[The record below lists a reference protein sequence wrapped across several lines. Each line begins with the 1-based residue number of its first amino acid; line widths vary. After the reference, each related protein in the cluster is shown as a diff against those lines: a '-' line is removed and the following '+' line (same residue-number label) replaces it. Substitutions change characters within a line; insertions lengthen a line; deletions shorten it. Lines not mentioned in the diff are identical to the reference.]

1 MASLELDDEAGGPNV
16 GQYLADMVEF
26 RPGWL
31 KRVSPE
37 HAEGVTDVTSGET
50 STWLGISNIGELQ
63 AAFDEGDAAVRQA
76 VLDALQEGRSFEG
89 AYPSHPAHFLQHT
102 IVHDSHHRGQ
112 VLAIL
117 RRAGRPADVREQLE
131 EESWAVWRE

>member
-1 MASLELDDEAGGPNV
+1 MASLELDDGAGGPNI

-31 KRVSPE
+31 KRVSPQ
-37 HAEGVTDVTSGET
+37 HTEGVTDVTSSET

-63 AAFDEGDAAVRQA
+63 AAFDEGDAA
-76 VLDALQEGRSFEG
+76 
-89 AYPSHPAHFLQHT
+89 
-102 IVHDSHHRGQ
+102 
-112 VLAIL
+112 L
-117 RRAGRPADVREQLE
+117 RRAGRPAQVREQLE